1 MPRPILRALLALAL
15 LGPAACLDG
24 ASTSS
29 TDQSV
34 IGGTQTPEGEYP
46 SVGALWSDAFG
57 GASCTGTL
65 IRADVVLTAAHCVEP
80 AFLGDE
86 IPGFTLAN
94 DTVSTPPPVVAG
106 LRYVQHPMFDINIEP
121 GAGVAQFY
129 DIGLL
134 WLAEPIT
141 TTDPMLVATPAEA
154 GAGLVAGLDLQ
165 LVGYGRTSNETFDG
179 GIKFDAIADLVAFN
193 ESELQISPG
202 GGAPQNCHGDSG
214 GPAIVDFGAG
224 QRVVGVVSR
233 SAAAKQDCDDG
244 GIDTRPDYYLSWI
257 EDEIQAGCAGGA
269 CPDAG
274 VPDAM
279 PAPDAGSPDAGDP
292 GAEGDGG
299 GCCSTGTGGKG
310 GGQAGALLLGA
321 LVVGMLRRRRR

>member
-1 MPRPILRALLALAL
+1 MPRPTLRALLALFL
-15 LGPAACLDG
+15 LAPAACLDG
-24 ASTSS
+24 DQTST
-29 TDQSV
+29 TDQAV
-34 IGGTQTPEGEYP
+34 IGGSPTPQGEYP
-46 SVGALWSDAFG
+46 AVGALWSDMFA

-65 IRADVVLTAAHCVEP
+65 IRPDVVLTAAHCVEE
-80 AFLGDE
+80 AFLGSE

-94 DTVSTPPPVVAG
+94 DTLSSPPVVVAG
-106 LRYVQHPMFDINIEP
+106 LRYVQHPQFDINVDP

-134 WLAEPIT
+134 WLAQPIT
-141 TTDPMLVATPAEA
+141 STDPMLIATPAEA
-154 GAGLVAGLDLQ
+154 NAGLVDGLDLQ
-165 LVGYGRTSNETFDG
+165 LVGYGRTSNETNDF
-179 GIKFDAIADLVAFN
+179 GIKYDAIADLVDFN

-224 QRVVGVVSR
+224 QRVIGVVSR
-233 SAAAKQDCDDG
+233 SAAAKNDCDDG
-244 GIDTRPDYYLSWI
+244 GIDTRPDYYLQWI
-257 EDEIQAGCAGGA
+257 EDEINAACEGGA

-292 GAEGDGG
+292 GAEGDDS
-299 GCCSTGTGGKG
+299 GCCSTGKG
-310 GGQAGALLLGA
+310 GGEAGALLLGA
-321 LVVGMLRRRRR
+321 LVLGSLRRRRPR